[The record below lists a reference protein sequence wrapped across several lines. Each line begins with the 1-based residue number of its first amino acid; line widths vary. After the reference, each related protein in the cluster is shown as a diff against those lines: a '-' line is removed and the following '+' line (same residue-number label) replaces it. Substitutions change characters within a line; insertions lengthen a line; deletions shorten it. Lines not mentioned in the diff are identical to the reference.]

1 MDSYDIRLRSAE
13 EFRSQLIEQSI
24 EQPFEQAIA
33 LWREGYSTRI
43 IQEITGIHRSKISRY
58 VNEHDLSRDDDKRT
72 QNRKNRV
79 YQCEKLYKMGFS
91 RNEIADE
98 MQINP
103 RTVDSYLKEIGVKK
117 KTQIQDLKINM
128 TINVENDPEK
138 RKNALKNV
146 IEEVQTRILDK

>member
-13 EFRSQLIEQSI
+13 QFRGQLIEQSI
-24 EQPFEQAIA
+24 EQPFEQAVA

-43 IQEITGIHRSKISRY
+43 IQEITGVHRSKISRY

-79 YQCEKLYKMGFS
+79 YQCEKLHKMGFS
-91 RNEIADE
+91 RDEIASE

-103 RTVDSYLKEIGVKK
+103 RTVDSYLKEIGVKN
-117 KTQIQDLKINM
+117 KTIMKEMEQ
-128 TINVENDPEK
+128 ENE
-138 RKNALKNV
+138 
-146 IEEVQTRILDK
+146 

>member
-13 EFRSQLIEQSI
+13 QFRGQLIEQSI
-24 EQPFEQAIA
+24 EQQFEQAVA

-43 IQEITGIHRSKISRY
+43 IQEITGVHRSKISRY

-79 YQCEKLYKMGFS
+79 YQCEKLHKMGFS
-91 RNEIADE
+91 RDEIASE

-103 RTVDSYLKEIGVKK
+103 RTVDSYLKEIGVKN
-117 KTQIQDLKINM
+117 KTIIKEMEQ
-128 TINVENDPEK
+128 END
-138 RKNALKNV
+138 
-146 IEEVQTRILDK
+146 

>member
-13 EFRSQLIEQSI
+13 QFRGQLIEQSI
-24 EQPFEQAIA
+24 EQPFEQAVA

-43 IQEITGIHRSKISRY
+43 IQEITGVHRSKISRY

-79 YQCEKLYKMGFS
+79 YQCEKLHKMGFS
-91 RNEIADE
+91 RDEIASE

-103 RTVDSYLKEIGVKK
+103 RTIDSYLKEIGVKN
-117 KTQIQDLKINM
+117 KTIMKEMEQ
-128 TINVENDPEK
+128 END
-138 RKNALKNV
+138 
-146 IEEVQTRILDK
+146 

>member
-13 EFRSQLIEQSI
+13 QFRGQLIEQSI
-24 EQPFEQAIA
+24 EQPFEQAVA

-43 IQEITGIHRSKISRY
+43 IQEITGVHRSKISRY
-58 VNEHDLSRDDDKRT
+58 VNEYDLSRDDDKRT

-79 YQCEKLYKMGFS
+79 YQCEKLHKMGFS

-103 RTVDSYLKEIGVKK
+103 RTVDSYLKEIGVKE
-117 KTQIQDLKINM
+117 KTQIQDLKIN
-128 TINVENDPEK
+128 
-138 RKNALKNV
+138 R
-146 IEEVQTRILDK
+146 

>member
-13 EFRSQLIEQSI
+13 QFRGQLIEQSI
-24 EQPFEQAIA
+24 EQPFEQAVA

-43 IQEITGIHRSKISRY
+43 IQEITGVHRSKISRY

-91 RNEIADE
+91 RNEIANE

-103 RTVDSYLKEIGVKK
+103 RTVDSYLKEIGVKN
-117 KTQIQDLKINM
+117 KTIMKEIKQLRREKI
-128 TINVENDPEK
+128 
-138 RKNALKNV
+138 
-146 IEEVQTRILDK
+146 

>member
-13 EFRSQLIEQSI
+13 QFRGQLIEQSI
-24 EQPFEQAIA
+24 EQPFEQAVA

-43 IQEITGIHRSKISRY
+43 IQEITGVHRSKISRY

-79 YQCEKLYKMGFS
+79 YQCEKLHKMGFS
-91 RNEIADE
+91 RDEIAVE

-103 RTVDSYLKEIGVKK
+103 RTVDSYLKEIGVKN
-117 KTQIQDLKINM
+117 KTIMKEIKQLRREKI
-128 TINVENDPEK
+128 
-138 RKNALKNV
+138 
-146 IEEVQTRILDK
+146 

>member
-13 EFRSQLIEQSI
+13 QFRGQLIEQSI
-24 EQPFEQAIA
+24 EQPFEQAVA

-43 IQEITGIHRSKISRY
+43 IQEITGVHRSKISRY

-79 YQCEKLYKMGFS
+79 YQCEKLHKMGFS
-91 RNEIADE
+91 RDEIASE

-103 RTVDSYLKEIGVKK
+103 RTVDSYLKEIGVKN
-117 KTQIQDLKINM
+117 KTIMKEMGQ
-128 TINVENDPEK
+128 END
-138 RKNALKNV
+138 
-146 IEEVQTRILDK
+146 

>member
-13 EFRSQLIEQSI
+13 QFRGQLIEQSI
-24 EQPFEQAIA
+24 EQPFEQAVA

-43 IQEITGIHRSKISRY
+43 IQEITGVHRSKISRY

-79 YQCEKLYKMGFS
+79 YQCEKLHKMGFS
-91 RNEIADE
+91 RDEIASE

-103 RTVDSYLKEIGVKK
+103 RTVDSYLKEIGVKN
-117 KTQIQDLKINM
+117 KTIMKEMEQ
-128 TINVENDPEK
+128 END
-138 RKNALKNV
+138 
-146 IEEVQTRILDK
+146 

>member
-13 EFRSQLIEQSI
+13 QFRGQLIEQSI
-24 EQPFEQAIA
+24 EQPFEQAVA

-43 IQEITGIHRSKISRY
+43 IQEITGVHRSKISRY

-79 YQCEKLYKMGFS
+79 YQCEKLHKMGFS
-91 RNEIADE
+91 RDEIASE

-103 RTVDSYLKEIGVKK
+103 RTVDSYLKEIGVKN
-117 KTQIQDLKINM
+117 KTIMKEMEQD
-128 TINVENDPEK
+128 ND
-138 RKNALKNV
+138 
-146 IEEVQTRILDK
+146 

>member
-13 EFRSQLIEQSI
+13 QFRGQLIEQSI
-24 EQPFEQAIA
+24 EQPFEQAVA

-43 IQEITGIHRSKISRY
+43 IQEITGVHRSKISRY

-79 YQCEKLYKMGFS
+79 YQCEKLHKMGFS
-91 RNEIADE
+91 RDEIASE

-103 RTVDSYLKEIGVKK
+103 RTIDSYLKEIGVKN
-117 KTQIQDLKINM
+117 KTIMKEMGQ
-128 TINVENDPEK
+128 END
-138 RKNALKNV
+138 
-146 IEEVQTRILDK
+146 

>member
-13 EFRSQLIEQSI
+13 QFRGQLIKQSI
-24 EQPFEQAIA
+24 EQPFEQAVA

-43 IQEITGIHRSKISRY
+43 IQEITGVHRSKISRY

-79 YQCEKLYKMGFS
+79 YQCEKLHKMGFS
-91 RNEIADE
+91 RDEIASE

-103 RTVDSYLKEIGVKK
+103 RTVDSYLKEIGVKN
-117 KTQIQDLKINM
+117 KTIMKEMGQ
-128 TINVENDPEK
+128 END
-138 RKNALKNV
+138 
-146 IEEVQTRILDK
+146 